1 MRRKGRR
8 LTGLW
13 FLLPSL
19 LGVLVFVLLP
29 FLDVVRRSFLSAV
42 TEEWVG
48 LKNYHDVLANEAFR
62 LACWNTFRFTLCC
75 LPVLIGISL
84 VIGVLLQRRSRL
96 GDAVKTAL
104 LFPMAVPVASIVL
117 VWRALFLP
125 HGVVNGAL
133 DLLSIEPQDWMA
145 TSKAF
150 WVLVGSYLWKNLGY
164 DMVLW
169 MAGLSSISGSIY
181 EAARIDGAGEWTI
194 FRCITLPCLLPTL
207 FTVTVLSILNS
218 FKVFREAYLV
228 AGDYPHKSMYLLQH
242 LFNNWFRDLS
252 FDRMAAGA
260 VLTALVI
267 LCFIGL
273 LRRNLE
279 QE

>member
-48 LKNYHDVLANEAFR
+48 LKNYHDVLENGAFR

-125 HGVVNGAL
+125 HGLVNGAL

>member
-48 LKNYHDVLANEAFR
+48 LKNYHDVLENGAFR

-96 GDAVKTAL
+96 GDAIKTAL

-125 HGVVNGAL
+125 HGLVNGAL

-145 TSKAF
+145 TSKAL

-242 LFNNWFRDLS
+242 LFNNWFLDLS

>member
-48 LKNYHDVLANEAFR
+48 LKNYHDVLENGAFR

-96 GDAVKTAL
+96 GDAIKTAL

-125 HGVVNGAL
+125 HGLVNGAL

-145 TSKAF
+145 TSKAL

-181 EAARIDGAGEWTI
+181 EAASIDGAGEWTI

-242 LFNNWFRDLS
+242 LFNNWFLDLS

>member
-169 MAGLSSISGSIY
+169 MAGLSGISGSIY

>member
-48 LKNYHDVLANEAFR
+48 LKNYHDVLENGAFR

-84 VIGVLLQRRSRL
+84 VIGVLLQRRSQL

-125 HGVVNGAL
+125 HGLVNGAL

-242 LFNNWFRDLS
+242 LFNNWFLDLS

>member
-48 LKNYHDVLANEAFR
+48 LKNYHDALANEAFR